1 MTSTAKPNP
10 ALLRRGSLM
19 RIDAAAGDR
28 VTCVRGMVWLTQ
40 ENDPLDRILGA
51 GESFL
56 AERRGTVLV
65 NALAHDATLEH
76 SAHPARCSIMLTAPY
91 RGKSATTLAAEIG
104 RLQSRIR
111 PQELRA
117 MTAGP
122 RREAVE
128 REARRMRGQV
138 FWLVLQHAKRALV
151 ATVTGATTRLAQ
163 AFKRAWRASSRAR
176 RANAS

>member
-1 MTSTAKPNP
+1 MTSTAERNA

-51 GESFL
+51 GETFC
-56 AERRGTVLV
+56 AERPGTVLV
-65 NALAHDATLEH
+65 NALAHDATLEY
-76 SAHPARCSIMLTAPY
+76 SAHPARCSITLAAPY

-104 RLQSRIR
+104 RLQSRIK
-111 PQELRA
+111 PQALREMA
-117 MTAGP
+117 AGA

-128 REARRMRGQV
+128 REVRRMRSQV
-138 FWLVLQHAKRALV
+138 FWLVLQHAKRAVV
-151 ATVTGATTRLAQ
+151 ATITAAAVRSTQ
-163 AFKRAWRASSRAR
+163 ALKRAWRASSRAR